1 MLEERVHHGWTL
13 VGVGAVAT
21 LCLHRKM
28 LVLSW
33 LSLPIL
39 TYLDPWGAATFSVG
53 LPSPSQIPRD
63 VLPR

>member
-1 MLEERVHHGWTL
+1 MGWAL

-28 LVLSW
+28 LVLSR
-33 LSLPIL
+33 LAL
-39 TYLDPWGAATFSVG
+39 TNLDPWGTAAFRVS
-53 LPSPSQIPRD
+53 LPSPSQITRD